1 MRHEHRQMLG
11 VARSWLLACAST
23 EGLDEAHEGRW
34 LMFGDSAIGARVVP
48 VGTQRVLGH
57 NGGGAGLI
65 STRKETEFGEVAG
78 RPAGQF
84 SEPLDAGPDR
94 ASASDRLVS
103 KAPSAP
109 RRRGRAHPASREMS
123 GRPTPGFRYSGT
135 TVSLGAKGRI
145 GIKPSS
151 SC

>member
-1 MRHEHRQMLG
+1 
-11 VARSWLLACAST
+11 
-23 EGLDEAHEGRW
+23 
-34 LMFGDSAIGARVVP
+34 MFGDRAIGARVVP

-78 RPAGQF
+78 RPAGQL

-109 RRRGRAHPASREMS
+109 RRRGRAHPASRERCPAARRLDSDTPAQRSAWAPKAES
-123 GRPTPGFRYSGT
+123 GLSLQAAAERRGQAQSLEHPGW
-135 TVSLGAKGRI
+135 LGGVPECDLRKLGEE
-145 GIKPSS
+145 G
-151 SC
+151 